1 MKVFRFERA
10 VYIQKNAKAQLN
22 TVIKDEF
29 SESFQNLNKNCS
41 MCTRTVRDYFQGKY
55 W

>member
-1 MKVFRFERA
+1 MKVCRFDRA
-10 VYIQKNAKAQLN
+10 VYIQKNEKAQLN

-29 SESFQNLNKNCS
+29 SESFQNLNESRS
-41 MCTRTVRDYFQGKY
+41 MCTRTIRDYFQGKY